1 MTTTAPPALKHTPFY
16 KFHVEHGA
24 KMVDYT
30 GWEMPLHYG
39 SIIDEHRQVRTSG
52 GLFDVSHMGRIK
64 FAGRDA
70 CRFLDRICTRQIH
83 GMTDGQ
89 ARYSLV
95 CNEHG
100 GCHDDVLIY
109 RFDDSEYLMV
119 CNAANRAK
127 ILEHIAAT
135 RGDLTFQLKDQTE
148 DTAMIAIQG
157 PKVIEL
163 ISSVSK
169 EVPAL
174 KRYRFVQKSLL
185 FVKFTISRTG
195 YTGED
200 GVEVIFPGN
209 VAAKAVEML
218 MKQMKGDDAAIKPV
232 GLGARDSLR
241 LEAGMPLYGHELT
254 EEIDPISAG
263 LNFAVTLDKGE
274 TDPAVE
280 KFIGQVALK
289 RIAADGPKR
298 KLVGLVLE
306 GRRSARQD
314 MKVSRG
320 GKEIGFVTSG
330 CLSPT
335 LDKPIAMAYLDAEYT
350 KPGEA
355 VQISLGSATAEA
367 KVTTLPFYKPNKS

>member
-1 MTTTAPPALKHTPFY
+1 MTTTEAIRLKHTPFHR
-16 KFHVEHGA
+16 FHVEHGA
-24 KMVDYT
+24 KMVDFA
-30 GWEMPLHYG
+30 GWDMPLHYG

-52 GLFDVSHMGRIK
+52 GLFDVSHMGRIR

-70 CRFLDRICTRQIH
+70 CRFLDRISTRQIH
-83 GMTDGQ
+83 GMADGQ

-95 CNEHG
+95 CNERG
-100 GCHDDVLIY
+100 GCRDDVLIY
-109 RFDDSEYLMV
+109 KLDDSEYLMV
-119 CNAANRAK
+119 CNASNRAK
-127 ILEHIAAT
+127 MLDHIAAT
-135 RGDLTFQLKDQTE
+135 RGGLTFQMKDQTE

-163 ISSVSK
+163 ISTISK

-185 FVKFTISRTG
+185 FVKFMISRTG

-200 GVEVIFPGN
+200 GVEVIFPGS

-218 MKQMKGDDAAIKPV
+218 MKQMKGEEAAIKPA

-274 TDPAVE
+274 KEPNVGR
-280 KFIGQVALK
+280 FIGQDALK
-289 RIAADGPKR
+289 RIAASGPEQ
-298 KLVGLVLE
+298 KLVGLALE
-306 GRRSARQD
+306 GRRSARQG
-314 MKVSRG
+314 MKVTRAG
-320 GKEIGFVTSG
+320 REVGFVTSG

-335 LDKPIAMAYLDAEYT
+335 LDRPIAMAYLNAELAT
-350 KPGEA
+350 PGESSQ
-355 VQISLGSATAEA
+355 VNLGSTTAEA
-367 KVTTLPFYKPNKS
+367 KVTALPFYKT